1 MSVDKMWA
9 LKYLLGTVT
18 KCFSANIILS
28 LDSIPINESDSL
40 LRNEKHEQNL
50 TVVVTIP
57 IENTDSATMQHD
69 PYYERLLI
77 FFCIVYH
84 FDQHKTTPF

>member
-1 MSVDKMWA
+1 MK
-9 LKYLLGTVT
+9 VT
-18 KCFSANIILS
+18 
-28 LDSIPINESDSL
+28 L

-77 FFCIVYH
+77 FFCIFYH